1 MQARVFVTGASG
13 FVGSAVVDEL
23 LARRH
28 PVHALLNRRPVTEN
42 ARTFRGDLF
51 DNAVLDEAMRGC
63 DAVIHLVGIIME
75 HPSKGITFQRIH
87 FDGAKNVIDAAVRNG
102 IKRFIHMSAL
112 GVRPDAVSDYHTT
125 KYRAE
130 EYLRATGLDWTI
142 FRPSMIH
149 GPRGEFMQMAAKWS
163 RMQAPPFLFMP
174 YFGAGFLGFGGAGM
188 LQPVYVN
195 DVARAF
201 VDALENPRT
210 IGEAYLLGGTEQ
222 LTWPELHRTI
232 SQAIVGRKRWTFPL
246 PVWKAKLLAAI
257 GLGKVAGF
265 NRDQIIMSQEDN
277 TCDLTKFEQDFGW
290 TPRGFEESLKSYA
303 ALL

>member
-1 MQARVFVTGASG
+1 
-13 FVGSAVVDEL
+13 
-23 LARRH
+23 
-28 PVHALLNRRPVTEN
+28 
-42 ARTFRGDLF
+42 
-51 DNAVLDEAMRGC
+51 
-63 DAVIHLVGIIME
+63 
-75 HPSKGITFQRIH
+75 
-87 FDGAKNVIDAAVRNG
+87 
-102 IKRFIHMSAL
+102 
-112 GVRPDAVSDYHTT
+112 
-125 KYRAE
+125 
-130 EYLRATGLDWTI
+130 
-142 FRPSMIH
+142 MIH